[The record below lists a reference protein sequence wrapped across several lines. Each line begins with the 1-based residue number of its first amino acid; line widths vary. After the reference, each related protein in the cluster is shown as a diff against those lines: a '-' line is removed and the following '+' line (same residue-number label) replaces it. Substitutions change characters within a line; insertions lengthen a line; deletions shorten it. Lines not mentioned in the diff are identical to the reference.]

1 MLEADRLVLVRLVF
15 GRHFVVWRNSTGFA
29 ERDGR
34 PLRFGLQVG
43 SSDLIGIA
51 LGLFL
56 AVEVKTDRGRLR
68 PEQQRFLELVLENGG
83 VACLCRSEEQAEEQV
98 NGIKAGLRKLG
109 W

>member
-1 MLEADRLVLVRLVF
+1 MREADRLVRIRLVY

-34 PLRFGLQVG
+34 QLRFGLQVG

-68 PEQQRFLELVLENGG
+68 PEQQRFLELVYESGG
-83 VACLCRSEEQAEEQV
+83 IACLCRSEEQAEEQV
-98 NGIKAGLRKLG
+98 LAIRAGLRKLG